1 MNVSRIVSL
10 HVQSD
15 VPPDAEIISAK
26 KRNRKL
32 KTRSS
37 GLYLVRSGGTYLFQI
52 RLPKRIGG
60 GAGSRPIRVSLGALP
75 HHQAREFADALGA
88 LARTLFREIEKEMAG
103 NLGQDASHITSAFM
117 DEAFPADDWPFE
129 FATLIFKAALFDMRE
144 PARNPT
150 PEEANGLEM
159 MRGLV
164 RIGREV
170 SAKQA
175 GEPHDEMIADNAE
188 ILAARHVAKYEAAAG
203 PVSLPEQL
211 YTSVSVPAAT
221 ALERPSSP
229 SLPEPMAIPHTVAV
243 PAGKRQRL
251 IHSNAKAAFQL
262 DRRTV
267 ERAASSK
274 PLFSQIANEYLATRR
289 SSKSG
294 ENKDI
299 AIAETRLNLFVELI
313 GDHPVDTYTATDLQA
328 LIDLIKYWPKDTKFR
343 PEHLTAREIIDSNQD
358 YRFETLAKK
367 TLEEGYV
374 AVVKAALNSG
384 QVKYDY
390 RPIGN
395 AKLVYP
401 DLARSTVHTE
411 PLGSA
416 KIQKLF
422 ETGVGSGMFDNAFL
436 PLLGF
441 LTGRRLGLL
450 LHLKG
455 DDFREKFEGVWV
467 AQTSGI
473 VQKDG
478 VWQRV
483 PIKTDAS
490 ASFFVLHNFL
500 SEIGFV
506 QWAREQGDQFLF
518 TQLMRLENPSK
529 SASSYMARLFKE
541 AGIKDSRGEVFH
553 SLRGGYIADT
563 GDQNIEKRDR
573 QMQVGHEIG
582 DDEHDKY
589 GFRTLTERKAR
600 VLANLPLN
608 PDIDLSI
615 FRGLDFD
622 KLARTKRTRGRK
634 PSGK

>member
-15 VPPDAEIISAK
+15 VSPDAEIISAK
-26 KRNRKL
+26 KRKRKL
-32 KTRSS
+32 KTGSS

-88 LARTLFREIEKEMAG
+88 LERTLFREIEKQMTG
-103 NLGQDASHITSAFM
+103 NRGQDASHITTAFI

-129 FATLIFKAALFDMRE
+129 FATLISKAALFDMRE
-144 PARNPT
+144 PARSPT
-150 PEEANGLEM
+150 PEEAKGLEM

-188 ILAARHVAKYEAAAG
+188 ILAASHVAKYDAVAG

-221 ALERPSSP
+221 DPDRPS
-229 SLPEPMAIPHTVAV
+229 SLPEPMTTPHTVAV

-313 GDHPVDTYTATDLQA
+313 GDHPVDTYTANDLQA
-328 LIDLIKYWPKDTKFR
+328 LIDLIKYLPKDAKFR
-343 PEHLTAREIIDSNQD
+343 PDHLTAREIIDSNQD
-358 YRFETLAKK
+358 YRFERLAKK

-374 AVVKAALNSG
+374 AAVKAALNSG
-384 QVKYDY
+384 QVEYDY

-401 DLARSTVHTE
+401 DLARATVHTE

-416 KIQKLF
+416 KIQKL
-422 ETGVGSGMFDNAFL
+422 L
-436 PLLGF
+436 
-441 LTGRRLGLL
+441 
-450 LHLKG
+450 
-455 DDFREKFEGVWV
+455 
-467 AQTSGI
+467 
-473 VQKDG
+473 
-478 VWQRV
+478 
-483 PIKTDAS
+483 
-490 ASFFVLHNFL
+490 
-500 SEIGFV
+500 
-506 QWAREQGDQFLF
+506 
-518 TQLMRLENPSK
+518 
-529 SASSYMARLFKE
+529 
-541 AGIKDSRGEVFH
+541 
-553 SLRGGYIADT
+553 
-563 GDQNIEKRDR
+563 
-573 QMQVGHEIG
+573 
-582 DDEHDKY
+582 
-589 GFRTLTERKAR
+589 
-600 VLANLPLN
+600 
-608 PDIDLSI
+608 
-615 FRGLDFD
+615 
-622 KLARTKRTRGRK
+622 KLASPAACLTM
-634 PSGK
+634 PSFPYSAF